1 MLGLA
6 DRVSGMRLFFGLSL
20 SESRMV
26 FGRALCV
33 GLLSLAVGCEEPT
46 IRETVVPRERSG
58 LDGPQFQLPG
68 VGAAAGNAAPAAGGA
83 PRGGGA
89 MGPVSAGERLLIAM
103 IDRPENTYFLRIQ
116 AAPAAVDAVRA
127 DFDQILQSLTFSGG
141 RVAWKLPEGWTESEG
156 GAMFRLAT
164 LRAPSGVEVFVT
176 SLTAGQDVL
185 ANVNRWQGQLNLPTF
200 AAGDTLPIE
209 RIQVGPQEV
218 ILYDAA
224 SAPSGATSASPNTPA
239 NGAANSA
246 TNSAG
251 NSAGGAPTSGAGAS
265 GPGVTTS
272 GPATGA
278 GTTGAG
284 GGASAG
290 EGRGELPFR
299 FPALA
304 EGWQPL
310 PPSMV
315 ASARWE
321 RKDERGDLKLEV
333 FKFPTDA
340 TFLSML
346 AIWVERIGAA
356 APTEETL
363 GTAISAVT
371 VAELP
376 GELVVWPPSAESLP
390 ADGKRVMVVRLV
402 HETHAWYIKLEG
414 TATAVSEFEAGFKTF
429 LNETTRL

>member
-6 DRVSGMRLFFGLSL
+6 DRVSGMRLFFCLSL
-20 SESRMV
+20 RESRV
-26 FGRALCV
+26 GLARALCV
-33 GLLSLAVGCEEPT
+33 GLLFLTVGCEEPT

-58 LDGPQFQLPG
+58 LDGPEFQLPG
-68 VGAAAGNAAPAAGGA
+68 GGAAAGNAASSTGGA

-116 AAPAAVDAVRA
+116 AAPTAVDAVRS

-200 AAGDTLPIE
+200 VAGDTLPIE

-224 SAPSGATSASPNTPA
+224 SAPSGATGASTNTPA
-239 NGAANSA
+239 NGA
-246 TNSAG
+246 G
-251 NSAGGAPTSGAGAS
+251 GGAGGAPTSGAGAS
-265 GPGVTTS
+265 GSRVNAG

-278 GTTGAG
+278 GPTGAG
-284 GGASAG
+284 GGVSAG

-363 GTAISAVT
+363 GTSISAVT

-376 GELVVWPPSAESLP
+376 GELVVWPPAAESLP

>member
-1 MLGLA
+1 MLASA
-6 DRVSGMRLFFGLSL
+6 DRVCGTGLFFCLSL
-20 SESRMV
+20 RERRV
-26 FGRALCV
+26 GLGRALCV
-33 GLLSLAVGCEEPT
+33 GLLSLTVGCEEPT

-58 LDGPQFQLPG
+58 LNGPEFQLPG
-68 VGAAAGNAAPAAGGA
+68 ASAASAGGGA
-83 PRGGGA
+83 PRGSGA

-185 ANVNRWQGQLNLPTF
+185 ANVNRWQGQLNLPTL
-200 AAGDTLPIE
+200 GPSDPLPVE
-209 RIQVGPQEV
+209 RIKVGQQEV

-224 SAPSGATSASPNTPA
+224 STPA
-239 NGAANSA
+239 RATAAGADAGSA
-246 TNSAG
+246 A
-251 NSAGGAPTSGAGAS
+251 APGGGTGPTGPSSGAGS
-265 GPGVTTS
+265 N
-272 GPATGA
+272 GA
-278 GTTGAG
+278 VGAAG
-284 GGASAG
+284 GDVGGTSAID
-290 EGRGELPFR
+290 GRGELPFQ
-299 FPALA
+299 FPALTA
-304 EGWQPL
+304 DWQPL

-321 RKDERGDLKLEV
+321 RKNEQGELKLEV

-346 AIWVERIGAA
+346 AIWVERIGAV

-363 GTAISAVT
+363 GSGLSAIT
-371 VAELP
+371 VAGVP
-376 GELVVWPPSAESLP
+376 GELVVWPVAAESVP
-390 ADGKRVMVVRLV
+390 ADGKRVMVARLV
-402 HETHAWYIKLEG
+402 VGTHAWYIKLEG
-414 TATAVSEFEAGFKTF
+414 TATAVADFEAGFKTF
-429 LNETTRL
+429 LSDTTRL